1 MVFGCTMENGSKIT
15 TDDYTAVKVFPDK
28 HVEVTK
34 SDGSIE
40 KMEGNWVSYI
50 PRFN

>member
-1 MVFGCTMENGSKIT
+1 MVFGCTLEDGTSVT
-15 TDDYTAVKVFPDK
+15 TEEYTAVKVFPDK

-34 SDGSIE
+34 SDGSVETIN
-40 KMEGNWVSYI
+40 GTWVSYI